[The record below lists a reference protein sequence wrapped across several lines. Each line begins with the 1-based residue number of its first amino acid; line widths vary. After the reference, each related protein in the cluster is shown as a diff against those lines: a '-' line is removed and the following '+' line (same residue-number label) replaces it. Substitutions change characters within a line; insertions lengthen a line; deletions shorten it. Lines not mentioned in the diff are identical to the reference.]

1 MEIKSEKN
9 IRSRSFRLRRIL
21 KTEYGRIIL
30 NSIAVIS
37 AEQGK
42 ELTIDV
48 RTYING
54 SKLICYRCTDT
65 LWLLY
70 SSHLDDTELMQHI
83 ALDYIKNPRGN
94 FEPTPE
100 EVLNEAYRQCEKEFR
115 QLYRLFKLPMPDRTG
130 S

>member
-9 IRSRSFRLRRIL
+9 IRSRCFRLRRIL

-37 AEQGK
+37 AEPGK

-70 SSHLDDTELMQHI
+70 TNHLDDTELMEYI

-94 FEPTPE
+94 FEATPE
-100 EVLNEAYRQCEKEFR
+100 KVLNDAYRQCEKEFR
-115 QLYRLFKLPMPDRTG
+115 QLYRLFKLPMPDRT
-130 S
+130 